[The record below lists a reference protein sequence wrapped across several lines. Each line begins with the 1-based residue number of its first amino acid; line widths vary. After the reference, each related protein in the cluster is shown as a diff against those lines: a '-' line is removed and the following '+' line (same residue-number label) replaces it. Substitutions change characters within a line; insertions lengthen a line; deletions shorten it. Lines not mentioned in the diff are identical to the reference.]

1 MELFTKEKERRLSA
15 KQKMFPNL
23 SSAVIRIA
31 VVALLLTFAVFAIDR
46 NNVNRL
52 GGYHKSALA
61 ELQKVE
67 AHLSLRLG
75 YATTLSS
82 LLGQGENA
90 SKLAS
95 LVALA
100 GQARS
105 AGEISE
111 TYLAMDAVLALL
123 QKELFADAAHRTYAQ
138 YFEKMYEEELLLT
151 EVLLSY
157 HAKADYYNRQKH
169 AFPAVLTANR
179 MEMKDL
185 PLFAFS
191 AALKGRP

>member
-1 MELFTKEKERRLSA
+1 
-15 KQKMFPNL
+15 MFPNL
-23 SSAVIRIA
+23 RSAVISIA
-31 VVALLLTFAVFAIDR
+31 VVVVLITFALVAIDR

-52 GGYHKSALA
+52 GRYEKQALA
-61 ELQKVE
+61 ELKKVKT
-67 AHLSLRLG
+67 HLSLRLG

-82 LLGQGENA
+82 LLGQEGNA
-90 SKLAS
+90 LELAA
-95 LVALA
+95 LVGLA
-100 GQARS
+100 EQEQPAS
-105 AGEISE
+105 QISE

-123 QKELFADAAHRTYAQ
+123 QKELFADAAYRTYAP